1 MKRIAPLLLALALL
15 AGCGS
20 SGPNANDVLKQTASS
35 LGKIKSGTLDLR
47 LLVTSP
53 GKQNG
58 PRIGFTLHGPFQL
71 GKTRLPV
78 LHVAYTQIAGD
89 KQATAT
95 LISDGRRGVVQSN
108 GKTLP
113 LTASA
118 QRTLSSAAQEVQGAG
133 ALTALDISSWIEH
146 PKVSGG
152 GRVGG
157 ADTDKVTADLNVVN
171 ATNSLLGLLRLT
183 GRDVHQLTG
192 ADAKQLEKSVKSSSF
207 VLFSGKRD
215 RLLRKVDVT
224 ATFNFDV
231 PKALENVFGVLG
243 AKVEFELG
251 VANPN
256 KPVSVRLP

>member
-1 MKRIAPLLLALALL
+1 LRRLAGLATAVALL

-20 SGPNANDVLKQTASS
+20 SGPSANDILKRTASS
-35 LGKIKSGTLDLR
+35 LSTIKSGTLDLK

-53 GKQNG
+53 GKQG
-58 PRIGFTLHGPFQL
+58 TRFGFTLHGPFQL
-71 GKTRLPV
+71 GKTPLPV

-95 LISDGRRGVVQSN
+95 LISDGQRAVAVSG

-113 LTASA
+113 LSESA
-118 QRTLSSAAQEVQGAG
+118 RQTLSSAAQQIQGAAGLG
-133 ALTALDISSWIEH
+133 AFDISSWIEH

-152 GRVGG
+152 GEVGA
-157 ADTDKVTADLNVVN
+157 ADTNKVTADLNVLN
-171 ATNSLLGLLRLT
+171 ATNSLLALMRLA
-183 GRDVHQLTG
+183 GRDVHELAG

-207 VLFSGKRD
+207 VLYSGKRD

-224 ATFNFDV
+224 ATFGFDV
-231 PKALENVFGVLG
+231 PKQLANALGTVG

-256 KPVSVRLP
+256 KPVSVKLP

>member
-1 MKRIAPLLLALALL
+1 LRRIAFLAAAVALL

-20 SGPNANDVLKQTASS
+20 SGPNANDVLKRTAAS
-35 LGKIKSGTLDLR
+35 LSTIKSGTLDLK

-53 GKQNG
+53 GAHG
-58 PRIGFTLHGPFQL
+58 TRFGFTLHGPFQL
-71 GKTRLPV
+71 GKTPLPV

-95 LISDGRRGVVQSN
+95 LISDGRRGVVQSG

-118 QRTLSSAAQEVQGAG
+118 RQTLSAAAQQIQGAG
-133 ALTALDISSWIEH
+133 ALAAFDISSWIEH

-152 GRVGG
+152 GEVGG
-157 ADTDKVTADLNVVN
+157 ADTDKVTADLNVLN
-171 ATNSLLGLLRLT
+171 ATNSLLGLIRLAGRNVHELT
-183 GRDVHQLTG
+183 GS
-192 ADAKQLEKSVKSSSF
+192 DAKQLEQSVKSSSF
-207 VLFSGKRD
+207 VLYSGKRD
-215 RLLRKVDVT
+215 RLLRKVDVA
-224 ATFNFDV
+224 ATFGFDV
-231 PKALENVFGVLG
+231 PKQLANALGAVG

-256 KPVSVRLP
+256 KPVSVNLP